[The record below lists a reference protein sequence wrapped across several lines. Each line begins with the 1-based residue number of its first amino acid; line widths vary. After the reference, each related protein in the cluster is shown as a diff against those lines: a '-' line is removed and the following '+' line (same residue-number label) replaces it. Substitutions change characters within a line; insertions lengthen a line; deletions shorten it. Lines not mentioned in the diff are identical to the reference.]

1 MAISAVQIL
10 AIDLIGEMGPLAS
23 LARDPAR
30 PGIMTEQPRDTSKH
44 ILRKKTIIDLIF
56 SGFLMG

>member
-10 AIDLIGEMGPLAS
+10 AIDLIGEMGPLAA

-30 PGIMTEQPRDTSKH
+30 KDIMTAQPRDTTKH
-44 ILRKKTIIDLIF
+44 ILNRKNIIDLIF
-56 SGFLMG
+56 SGFLM